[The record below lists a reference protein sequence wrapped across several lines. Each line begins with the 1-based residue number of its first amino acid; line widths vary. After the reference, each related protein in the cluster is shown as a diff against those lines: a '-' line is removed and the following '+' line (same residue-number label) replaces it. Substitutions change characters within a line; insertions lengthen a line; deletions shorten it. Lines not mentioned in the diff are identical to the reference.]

1 MSFINNSGC
10 FTYVCVKVYYGKCQN
25 KYFWGNLKPA
35 IDKLVSSTFNKKEY
49 SPSYAIQSSYQGFI
63 YSIVYIDENCRSAI
77 VSSDISS

>member
-35 IDKLVSSTFNKKEY
+35 IDKLVSSTFNKKE
-49 SPSYAIQSSYQGFI
+49 
-63 YSIVYIDENCRSAI
+63 
-77 VSSDISS
+77 